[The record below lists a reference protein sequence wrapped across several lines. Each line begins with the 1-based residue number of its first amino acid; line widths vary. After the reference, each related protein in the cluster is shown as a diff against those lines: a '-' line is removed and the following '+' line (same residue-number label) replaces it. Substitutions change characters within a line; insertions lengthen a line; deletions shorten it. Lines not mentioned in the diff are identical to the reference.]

1 MATSDQTVGAV
12 LDATNK
18 RYVVETGSSEDG
30 SSHFT
35 LYSDGWLE
43 QSGYV
48 TSNLSSFTTIPLMK
62 PYSDK
67 NYNVIVNREPEIDDS
82 DGWGETS
89 GVCYPS
95 KTESSFPV
103 SLYSPGYT
111 SAISWEACGYSA

>member
-67 NYNVIVNREPEIDDS
+67 NYNVIVNRESEYAECL
-82 DGWGETS
+82 GWGIPS
-89 GVCYPS
+89 GEC
-95 KTESSFPV
+95 
-103 SLYSPGYT
+103 
-111 SAISWEACGYSA
+111 